1 MWKKNKKCK
10 KLNMITTKKKKKKKK
25 KKILGLSLK
34 MKNGFFLFFCLFVWF
49 IFFGTL
55 VARKISG

>member
-10 KLNMITTKKKKKKKK
+10 KLNMITTKKKKK

-34 MKNGFFLFFCLFVWF
+34 MKNGFFLFFCMFV
-49 IFFGTL
+49 
-55 VARKISG
+55 

>member
-34 MKNGFFLFFCLFVWF
+34 MKNGFFLFFCMFV
-49 IFFGTL
+49 
-55 VARKISG
+55 

>member
-10 KLNMITTKKKKKKKK
+10 KLNMITTKKKK

-34 MKNGFFLFFCLFVWF
+34 MKNGFFLFFCMFV
-49 IFFGTL
+49 
-55 VARKISG
+55 